1 MGALMRIRSILLIVG
16 IVLMAA
22 FVALNLEEFNRLSQ
36 LSLGFTSVQ
45 APLAIVMLVG
55 LVAVLVVFLLF
66 SAYAKSAYL
75 VENRRTAREL
85 NTQRE
90 LADKAETSR
99 FTELQQYLATE
110 SQAVAEREAQD
121 SQRLDER
128 LALLQA
134 DLESRIE
141 QSGNTLAA
149 YIGELEDR
157 LERASGKPV
166 IEAETNR
173 LR

>member
-1 MGALMRIRSILLIVG
+1 MRTRSILLMLG
-16 IVLMAA
+16 IVLMTA
-22 FVALNLEEFNRLSQ
+22 FVALNLEEFNRLSL
-36 LSLGFTSVQ
+36 LSLGFTSLQ
-45 APLAIVMLVG
+45 APLAMIMLMA
-55 LVAVLVVFLLF
+55 LAAALLIFLLF

-75 VENRRTAREL
+75 IDNRRTAREL
-85 NTQRE
+85 KAQRE

-99 FTELQQYLATE
+99 FTELQQYLAAE
-110 SQAVAEREAQD
+110 SHAMAEREARN
-121 SQRLDER
+121 SLRLDER
-128 LALLQA
+128 LADLQA

-157 LERASGKPV
+157 LERSAGKPV
-166 IEAETNR
+166 IDAESKR

>member
-1 MGALMRIRSILLIVG
+1 MRIRSTLLILG
-16 IVLMAA
+16 IVLTTA
-22 FVALNLEEFNRLSQ
+22 FVALNLEEFNRLST
-36 LSLGFTSVQ
+36 LSLGFTNVQ
-45 APLAIVMLVG
+45 APLAMLMLIG

-75 VENRRTAREL
+75 IENRRTARQL
-85 NTQRE
+85 QAQRE

-99 FTELQQYLATE
+99 FTELQQYLTAE
-110 SQAVAEREAQD
+110 SHAMAERVAQD
-121 SQRLDER
+121 KLRLDER
-128 LALLQA
+128 LADLQA
-134 DLESRIE
+134 DLKSRIE

-157 LERASGKPV
+157 LERSAGKSV
-166 IEAETNR
+166 IDAESNR

>member
-1 MGALMRIRSILLIVG
+1 MLIGLIAAL
-16 IVLMAA
+16 A
-22 FVALNLEEFNRLSQ
+22 
-36 LSLGFTSVQ
+36 
-45 APLAIVMLVG
+45 
-55 LVAVLVVFLLF
+55 VFLLF

-75 VENRRTAREL
+75 IENRRTAREL
-85 NTQRE
+85 KAQRE

-99 FTELQQYLATE
+99 FNELQQFLAAE
-110 SQAVAEREAQD
+110 SHASAEREAQD

-128 LALLQA
+128 LSRLQA
-134 DLESRIE
+134 EIESKIE

-157 LERASGKPV
+157 LERAEGKSV
-166 IEAETNR
+166 IEAESNR

>member
-1 MGALMRIRSILLIVG
+1 MRIRSLLLILG
-16 IVLMAA
+16 IVLTAA
-22 FVALNLEEFNRLSQ
+22 FVALNLEEFNRIGQ

-45 APLAIVMLVG
+45 APLAMVVLVA
-55 LVAVLVVFLLF
+55 LAAVLVIFLLV

-75 VENRRTAREL
+75 IENRRTAREL
-85 NTQRE
+85 KTQRE

-99 FTELQQYLATE
+99 FTELQQYLAAD
-110 SQAVAEREAQD
+110 SHALAERQAQD
-121 SQRLDER
+121 RQQLEER
-128 LALLQA
+128 LTRLQA
-134 DLESRIE
+134 ELESHIE
-141 QSGNTLAA
+141 QSGNSLAA

-157 LERASGKPV
+157 LERASDKPV

>member
-1 MGALMRIRSILLIVG
+1 MRIRSIVLILG

-22 FVALNLEEFNRLSQ
+22 FVALNLEEFNRLSL
-36 LSLGFTSVQ
+36 LSFGFSSMQ
-45 APLAIVMLVG
+45 APLAMIMLIG
-55 LVAVLVVFLLF
+55 LVVVLLIFLLF

-75 VENRRTAREL
+75 IENRRFAREL
-85 NTQRE
+85 KAQRE

-99 FTELQQYLATE
+99 FTELQQYLAAE
-110 SQAVAEREAQD
+110 SHAMAEREAQD
-121 SQRLDER
+121 NQRLDER
-128 LALLQA
+128 LARLQA
-134 DLESRIE
+134 ELETRIE

-157 LERASGKPV
+157 IERAAGKPV
-166 IEAETNR
+166 IEIENKR

>member
-1 MGALMRIRSILLIVG
+1 MRLRSILLLLA
-16 IVLMAA
+16 VLLTAA
-22 FVALNLEEFNRLSQ
+22 FVALNLEEFNRLSL
-36 LSLGFTSVQ
+36 LSLGFTSLQ
-45 APLAIVMLVG
+45 APLALIMLIG
-55 LVAVLVVFLLF
+55 LVSALVVFLLF

-75 VENRRTAREL
+75 IDNRRTAREL
-85 NTQRE
+85 KAQRE
-90 LADKAETSR
+90 LADKAENSR
-99 FTELQQYLATE
+99 FTELQQYLAAE
-110 SQAVAEREAQD
+110 SHATAERDALE

-128 LALLQA
+128 FADLQA

-157 LERASGKPV
+157 LERAAGKPV
-166 IEAETNR
+166 IEAESNR

>member
-1 MGALMRIRSILLIVG
+1 MRIRSILLIVG

-22 FVALNLEEFNRLSQ
+22 FVALNFEEFNRLSL
-36 LSLGFTSVQ
+36 LSLGFTRVQ
-45 APLAIVMLVG
+45 APLAMVMLVG

-75 VENRRTAREL
+75 IENRRTAREL
-85 NTQRE
+85 KAQRE

-99 FTELQQYLATE
+99 FTELQQYLAAE
-110 SQAVAEREAQD
+110 SHAMAEREAQD

-128 LALLQA
+128 LARLQE

-157 LERASGKPV
+157 LERSAGTPV
-166 IEAETNR
+166 LEAEGNR

>member
-1 MGALMRIRSILLIVG
+1 
-16 IVLMAA
+16 
-22 FVALNLEEFNRLSQ
+22 
-36 LSLGFTSVQ
+36 
-45 APLAIVMLVG
+45 
-55 LVAVLVVFLLF
+55 LVAALVVFLLF

-75 VENRRTAREL
+75 LENRRTAREL
-85 NTQRE
+85 KAQRE

-99 FTELQQYLATE
+99 FTELQQYLAAE
-110 SQAVAEREAQD
+110 SHAMADRDDQE

-128 LALLQA
+128 FADLQA

-157 LERASGKPV
+157 LERVAGKPV
-166 IEAETNR
+166 IDAESNR

>member
-1 MGALMRIRSILLIVG
+1 MRIRSILLLLG
-16 IVLMAA
+16 IVLTAA
-22 FVALNLEEFNRLSQ
+22 FVALNLEEFNRVNQ
-36 LSLGFTSVQ
+36 LSLGFTNVQ
-45 APLAIVMLVG
+45 APLGMLVLAA
-55 LVAVLVVFLLF
+55 LVAVLVIFLLF

-75 VENRRTAREL
+75 IENRRTTREL
-85 NTQRE
+85 KAQRE
-90 LADKAETSR
+90 LADKAEASR
-99 FTELQQYLATE
+99 FTELQQYLAAE
-110 SQAVAEREAQD
+110 SHALAERQAEDQQQLE
-121 SQRLDER
+121 QRLTR
-128 LALLQA
+128 LQA
-134 DLESRIE
+134 EIESRIE

>member
-1 MGALMRIRSILLIVG
+1 MRIRSILLLLA
-16 IVLMAA
+16 VLLTAA
-22 FVALNLEEFNRLSQ
+22 FVALNLEEFNRLSL

-45 APLAIVMLVG
+45 APLATVMLIG
-55 LVAVLVVFLLF
+55 LIAALAVFLLF

-75 VENRRTAREL
+75 IENRRTAREL
-85 NTQRE
+85 KAQRE

-99 FTELQQYLATE
+99 FTELQQYLAAE
-110 SQAVAEREAQD
+110 SHAMAEREAKD
-121 SQRLDER
+121 SQRLDQR
-128 LALLQA
+128 LADLQA

-157 LERASGKPV
+157 LERAAGKPV
-166 IEAETNR
+166 IEAESNR

>member
-1 MGALMRIRSILLIVG
+1 
-16 IVLMAA
+16 MAA
-22 FVALNLEEFNRLSQ
+22 FVALNLEEFNRPSQ

-45 APLAIVMLVG
+45 APLAMLMLVA
-55 LVAVLVVFLLF
+55 LVAMLVVFLLF

-75 VENRRTAREL
+75 IENRRTAREL
-85 NTQRE
+85 KAQRE

-99 FTELQQYLATE
+99 FTELQQYLAAE
-110 SQAVAEREAQD
+110 SHAMAERDAQV
-121 SQRLDER
+121 SQRLDDR

-157 LERASGKPV
+157 MDRDAGKSV
-166 IEAETNR
+166 LEAESSR